1 MMKSDRAWLVIFTL
15 SVFLSFLGCGGGG
28 GGSDSGGGTGGTTPT
43 PPAPTGSVS
52 LTVSGTTITAFSG
65 DEAVS
70 SDSTQG
76 KSIDVDSNGDGIND
90 AYRLTLGNIPLN
102 TNIRIY
108 LESKGAVYPLYF
120 SNGTGTTNVFSLGS
134 ETPFDFGFIAL
145 LKGAAG
151 NSASPLNSPCAAGD
165 GILCAAAI
173 ARIPAALFDPDT
185 SGLSIEELNANG
197 LNALNEG
204 SIMKA
209 RTYFEAA
216 DQLAGT
222 EASNR
227 ADTAR
232 FFYAATTV
240 LAFGFDRL
248 SDNTSNGL
256 NNLGDILDSFGMNS
270 TDDVRINAEQYPIPA
285 QLPSTAARG
294 ADIQTF
300 TVEKI
305 LPELL
310 KAKAAADKI
319 SSGFNVIWT
328 EPLVNES
335 VESDYGDALLCR
347 TALNGILAALY
358 AQAAYDLDSDLAA
371 KANEN
376 QTVAAFLAANP
387 SFGTIKAGAS
397 ANLSQSRSYA
407 RSGLLNLQGAITAME
422 SETDDQ
428 SNDYVSLAD
437 LLPEDIAQAKAD
449 IADALGSLDGPT
461 VVADNKNVDKRFTLD
476 LSPFFAGSIV
486 SLRALLPAFSGN
498 DVFGPFP
505 DTKMGGTFT
514 AGPEV
519 NLDDTAPANNIPDIL
534 EESGETTLQFTGWPY
549 R

>member
-1 MMKSDRAWLVIFTL
+1 VNATRRSESGIGACRF
-15 SVFLSFLGCGGGG
+15 FL
-28 GGSDSGGGTGGTTPT
+28 
-43 PPAPTGSVS
+43 
-52 LTVSGTTITAFSG
+52 
-65 DEAVS
+65 
-70 SDSTQG
+70 
-76 KSIDVDSNGDGIND
+76 
-90 AYRLTLGNIPLN
+90 
-102 TNIRIY
+102 
-108 LESKGAVYPLYF
+108 
-120 SNGTGTTNVFSLGS
+120 S
-134 ETPFDFGFIAL
+134 ETPFDFGFITL

-151 NSASPLNSPCAAGD
+151 NSASPLNSPCAAG
-165 GILCAAAI
+165 GGTLCAAAL

-185 SGLSIEELNANG
+185 SGLSIEQLNANG

-204 SIMKA
+204 SILKA

-216 DQLAGT
+216 DQLAGS

-248 SDNTSNGL
+248 SGNTSNGL

-270 TDDVRINAEQYPIPA
+270 ADDVRINAEQYPIPA

-300 TVEKI
+300 VVDKV
-305 LPELL
+305 LPEIL

-319 SSGFNVIWT
+319 SSSFNVIWT

-347 TALNGILAALY
+347 AALDGILTALY

-376 QTVAAFLAANP
+376 QTAAAFLAANP
-387 SFGTIKAGAS
+387 SFGIIKTGAPTHLIQ
-397 ANLSQSRSYA
+397 ARSFA
-407 RSGLLNLQGAITAME
+407 RSGLVNLQDAIAAME

-428 SNDYVSLAD
+428 SSDYVSLAE
-437 LLPEDIAQAKAD
+437 LLPEEIAQAKAD
-449 IADALGSLDGPT
+449 IADALSSLNGPT
-461 VVADNKNVDKRFTLD
+461 FVNDNEVPYDNKGYTLN
-476 LSPFFAGSIV
+476 LSPFFAGSIS

-498 DVFGPFP
+498 DVASGFP
-505 DTKMGGTFT
+505 DPTMAGVFG
-514 AGPEV
+514 AGPIT
-519 NLDDTAPANNIPDIL
+519 NLEDTTLDPNGFVIPSIL
-534 EESGETTLQFTGWPY
+534 VDSWGGTLQFTGWPY
-549 R
+549 Q